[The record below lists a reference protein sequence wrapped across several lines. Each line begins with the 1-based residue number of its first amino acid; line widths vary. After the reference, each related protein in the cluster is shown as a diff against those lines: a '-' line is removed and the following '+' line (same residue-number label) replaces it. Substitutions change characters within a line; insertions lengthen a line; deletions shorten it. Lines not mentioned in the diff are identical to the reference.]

1 MILVQGSLMDD
12 KTTIE
17 ELKKLVVKFR
27 DERDW
32 KKYHKPK
39 DLAESIS
46 IEAAEL
52 LEKFQWKSDE
62 EINEMLKDKEKVDK
76 VSDEL
81 ADIID
86 YCLSFSDVTKIDIS
100 EALKRKIE
108 ENKKKYPV
116 EKVKGNYKKY
126 TEL

>member
-1 MILVQGSLMDD
+1 MIIMDD

-39 DLAESIS
+39 DLAASIN

-52 LEKFQWKSDE
+52 LEHFQWKTDE
-62 EINEMLKDKEKVDK
+62 EVNEMLKNKKNFDKISEELVD
-76 VSDEL
+76 VV
-81 ADIID
+81 D
-86 YCLSFSDVTKIDIS
+86 YCLSFSDITKIDIS
-100 EALKRKIE
+100 DTLKKKIE
-108 ENKKKYPV
+108 ENNKKYPV
-116 EKVKGNYKKY
+116 EKIKGNYKKY
-126 TEL
+126 DEL

>member
-1 MILVQGSLMDD
+1 MDD

-32 KKYHKPK
+32 KKYHNPK
-39 DLAESIS
+39 DLAADIS
-46 IEAAEL
+46 IESAEL
-52 LEKFQWKSDE
+52 QELFLWKNLDEIKKFTDAKANIEKIK
-62 EINEMLKDKEKVDK
+62 
-76 VSDEL
+76 DEL
-81 ADIID
+81 ADVVIACLLLADELGID
-86 YCLSFSDVTKIDIS
+86 LSDSVIGKNSKNS
-100 EALKRKIE
+100 E
-108 ENKKKYPV
+108 KYPI

>member
-1 MILVQGSLMDD
+1 MDD
-12 KTTIE
+12 RATIE
-17 ELKKLVVKFR
+17 ELKKLFIKFR

-32 KKYHKPK
+32 KKYHNPK
-39 DLAESIS
+39 DLAASVS

-52 LEKFQWKSDE
+52 LENFQWKTDE
-62 EINEMLKDKEKVDK
+62 EIEGMLKDEEKLKE
-76 VSDEL
+76 VSEEL
-81 ADIID
+81 ADVIA

-100 EALKRKIE
+100 EALKKKIE
-108 ENKKKYPV
+108 ENQRKYPI

>member
-1 MILVQGSLMDD
+1 MDD
-12 KTTIE
+12 RTTIE
-17 ELKKLVVKFR
+17 ELKKLIVKFR

-39 DLAESIS
+39 DLAISIN

-52 LEKFQWKSDE
+52 LEHFQWKTDE
-62 EINEMLKDKEKVDK
+62 EISEILKNREKFDNI
-76 VSDEL
+76 SEEL

-86 YCLSFSDVTKIDIS
+86 YCLSFSDVMKIDIS
-100 EALKRKIE
+100 DVLKKKIE
-108 ENKKKYPV
+108 KNNKKYPV

-126 TEL
+126 NEL